1 MPDDHDEAAVH
12 RKKEDVVIDSPGS
25 FCIEIILAESAI
37 RLPELSERV
46 NPRVFVKNWKPA
58 IMSRRLSWPAM
69 SCRFIDIRL
78 PQGGSTV
85 GIFSSI
91 TQERS
96 SNDGHAAY
104 GKNNLGA
111 SATGRRLMD

>member
-58 IMSRRLSWPAM
+58 IMVETFELASNV
-69 SCRFIDIRL
+69 L
-78 PQGGSTV
+78 PVDRYPPPTGGSTV